1 MRSVMLT
8 ARKVSS
14 GLADVAVATLATSG
28 ASVSVE
34 ETVILGVVL
43 LVLAKLGKGE
53 LADLWFSIL
62 SKRLLRASDVL
73 IFCV

>member
-1 MRSVMLT
+1 
-8 ARKVSS
+8 
-14 GLADVAVATLATSG
+14 
-28 ASVSVE
+28 
-34 ETVILGVVL
+34 VVF

-73 IFCV
+73 ILCV